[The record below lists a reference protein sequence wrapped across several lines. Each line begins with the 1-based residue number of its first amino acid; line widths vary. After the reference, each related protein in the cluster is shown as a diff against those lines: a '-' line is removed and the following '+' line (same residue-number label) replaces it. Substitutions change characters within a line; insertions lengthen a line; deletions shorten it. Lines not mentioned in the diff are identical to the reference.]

1 MFKKINGE
9 DKSQKINKIY
19 SKFSQIKNTVT
30 GLKKVSLFIYI
41 FYIIFIFIEQRNSF
55 VFIK

>member
-9 DKSQKINKIY
+9 DKSQKLNKIF

-30 GLKKVSLFIYI
+30 SLKKVSHFT
-41 FYIIFIFIEQRNSF
+41 
-55 VFIK
+55 